1 MRNRRLKMKKILI
14 ILVVVLIASGIG
26 YYFYSKENKSAEA
39 GALTLFGNVDIRD
52 VTLGFRVSGRL
63 DKLFFEEG
71 DHVKEGEVMAVLD
84 RQPYEEQL
92 ALYSAQ
98 LDQAEANFRK
108 YRTGSRPQEI
118 DEARAQVKEREATL
132 FNLEKTYKRQSEL
145 YKLNAVSQQS
155 YDQALAARDEAKARL
170 RMSKKALELLLA
182 GYRNE
187 DIMAAEAELKAAQ
200 ARAAQ
205 AVTQL
210 LDTEL
215 KAPSNGTVL
224 TRVREAGSIV
234 SSGAAVFS
242 VSLDSPVWVRT
253 YVPEPLLG
261 KVHPGQKVEVYT
273 DTFPDKPFTGQVGYI
288 SPQAEFTPKSVE
300 TQALRTDLVYRL
312 RITVDNPDNTLRQ
325 GMPVTIKISGS

>member
-1 MRNRRLKMKKILI
+1 
-14 ILVVVLIASGIG
+14 
-26 YYFYSKENKSAEA
+26 
-39 GALTLFGNVDIRD
+39 
-52 VTLGFRVSGRL
+52 
-63 DKLFFEEG
+63 
-71 DHVKEGEVMAVLD
+71 
-84 RQPYEEQL
+84 
-92 ALYSAQ
+92 
-98 LDQAEANFRK
+98 
-108 YRTGSRPQEI
+108 
-118 DEARAQVKEREATL
+118 VKEREATL